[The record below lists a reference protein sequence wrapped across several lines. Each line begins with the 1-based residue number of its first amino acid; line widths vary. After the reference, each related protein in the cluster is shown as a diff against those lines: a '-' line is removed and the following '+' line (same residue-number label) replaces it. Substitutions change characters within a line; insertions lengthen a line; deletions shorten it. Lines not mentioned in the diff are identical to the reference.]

1 MTHDERSRHLNAD
14 PEPLPLSGLK
24 VVDFSGLLPGPFATA
39 ILADLGA
46 EVTKVEAPK
55 RPDLVRHLP
64 PLSGGQSAAHLSLNR
79 GKRSVALNLKHPK
92 GVDLARRLIA
102 ESDVLVEQFRPG
114 VMARLG
120 LGYEALAEAYPS
132 LIYCSITGYGQTGPL
147 AQRAGHDI
155 NYLALSGLASY
166 GGAPQGPSLSAAQVA
181 DIAGGSQPAVIAIL
195 AALLG
200 RAQHGRGRHLDI
212 SISDGALALNALTL
226 SGAQLTA
233 TDPSPR
239 GELLNG
245 GTLYDYYETADGR
258 HLAVGALEPQFATR
272 LLTRLG
278 HPEWLAELLKP
289 PAEQGALKSSLQAL
303 FKREPLSHWLEL
315 LRDEDCCVDPV
326 LSLTEAI
333 EHPHYLARGLL
344 EHYPTQ
350 GGPMAVMHAPLGF
363 PRPEIDLAQGTGL
376 GPELNAQGADI
387 LKALGVDEPELEA
400 LRAEGVT
407 L

>member
-1 MTHDERSRHLNAD
+1 MSHQLSEMKTDAD
-14 PEPLPLSGLK
+14 SSPLKGLK
-24 VVDFSGLLPGPFATA
+24 VIDLSGLLPGAFATA

-46 EVTKVEAPK
+46 QVTRIEAPR
-55 RPDLVRHLP
+55 RPDLTRHLP
-64 PLSGGQSAAHLSLNR
+64 PMSGDQSAAHLSLNR

-92 GVDLARRLIA
+92 GVALARQLIEGA
-102 ESDVLVEQFRPG
+102 DVLVEQFRPG
-114 VMARLG
+114 VMDRLG
-120 LGYEALAEAYPS
+120 LGYEALSTLNPR

-147 AQRAGHDI
+147 SHRAGHDI

-166 GGAPQGPSLSAAQVA
+166 GGSPAGPSLSATQVA

-226 SGAQLTA
+226 SGAQLTGVA
-233 TDPSPR
+233 PTPR

-258 HLAVGALEPQFATR
+258 HLAIGALEPQFATR

-278 HPEWLAELLKP
+278 HPEWLGELLKP
-289 PAEQGALKSSLQAL
+289 PAEQAELKRSLQAM
-303 FKREPLSHWLEL
+303 FKREPLSHWLALFEG
-315 LRDEDCCVDPV
+315 EDCCVDPV
-326 LSLTEAI
+326 LSLTEAV
-333 EHPHYLARGLL
+333 EHPHYQARGLFT
-344 EHYPTQ
+344 HYPTQ

-363 PRPEIDLAQGTGL
+363 PQPEIDVAQSTGL
-376 GPELNAQGADI
+376 GPELNAQGAE
-387 LKALGVDEPELEA
+387 LLRALGVDERELEV